1 MLEQFK
7 ESVDYILSKTN
18 VKPSV
23 GIVLG
28 TGLGGLVKE
37 IEVLKNKYNYIQ
49 EILEETLDLRKK
61 STAEICSILSEKGY
75 SKIESSYNYLIK
87 MSMDS
92 VCEENV
98 KHLKTQYTDKEA
110 EYKEIERVTIQQLW
124 SKELRELEKIL

>member
-1 MLEQFK
+1 M
-7 ESVDYILSKTN
+7 V
-18 VKPSV
+18 
-23 GIVLG
+23 
-28 TGLGGLVKE
+28 LVKE

-61 STAEICSILSEKGY
+61 SMPDICRILSEKGY
-75 SKIESSYNYLIK
+75 SKIEDSYHYLTK

-98 KHLKTQYTDKEA
+98 KHLKTQYKDKES
-110 EYKEIERVTIQQLW
+110 EYREIERVSIQELW